1 MDGYKT
7 ANGYMSD
14 DSSIFTSQQH
24 LEEVAE
30 RIARTVSNKILE
42 DMKQDGMKRDAMNSE
57 RKDKIKLPPLMA
69 VRGGSEKSTSS
80 GDVAG
85 IVAIAPCLTDFVVV
99 TTMNG

>member
-14 DSSIFTSQQH
+14 DSSIFNSQQH

-42 DMKQDGMKRDAMNSE
+42 DMK
-57 RKDKIKLPPLMA
+57 
-69 VRGGSEKSTSS
+69 
-80 GDVAG
+80 
-85 IVAIAPCLTDFVVV
+85 
-99 TTMNG
+99 